1 MMTEKTKTLGKKG
14 EDIAAA
20 FLKKKGYNILFR
32 NYKCSFG
39 EIDIIA
45 KHKKT
50 LSFIEVKTRSTKKY
64 GFPQEAVTPA
74 KQAKISRVALEFVQ
88 RYKMDNRAARFDV
101 VSVQSLNEGYE
112 VDLIENAF
120 ELTVD

>member
-1 MMTEKTKTLGKKG
+1 MTVKTKTLGEKG
-14 EDIAAA
+14 ENIAAA

-45 KHKKT
+45 KHKKI

-64 GFPQEAVTPA
+64 GLPQEAVTPA
-74 KQAKISRVALEFVQ
+74 KQTKISRVALEFVQ

-101 VSVQSLNEGYE
+101 VSVQYLNAGYE
-112 VDLIENAF
+112 VNLIENAF

>member
-20 FLKKKGYNILFR
+20 FLEKKGYNLLFR

-64 GFPQEAVTPA
+64 GLPHEAVTPA

-88 RYKMDNRAARFDV
+88 RYKMENRAARFDV
-101 VSVQSLNEGYE
+101 VSVQSLNDGCE
-112 VDLIENAF
+112 VNLIENAF

>member
-1 MMTEKTKTLGKKG
+1 MTEKTKTLGKKG

-20 FLKKKGYNILFR
+20 FLEKKGYNILFR

-64 GFPQEAVTPA
+64 GLPQEAVTPA

-101 VSVQSLNEGYE
+101 VSVQSLNDGYE

>member
-20 FLKKKGYNILFR
+20 FLEKKGYNILFR

-88 RYKMDNRAARFDV
+88 RYKMENRAARFDV
-101 VSVQSLNEGYE
+101 VSVQSLNDGYE

>member
-1 MMTEKTKTLGKKG
+1 MTEKAKTLGKKG

-20 FLKKKGYNILFR
+20 FIEKKGYNILFR

-45 KHKKT
+45 EHKKT

-64 GFPQEAVTPA
+64 GSPLEAVTSV

-88 RYKMDNRAARFDV
+88 RYKMDNRTARFDV
-101 VSVQSLNEGYE
+101 VSVQSLNDGYE

>member
-1 MMTEKTKTLGKKG
+1 MTVKTKTLGEKG

-45 KHKKT
+45 KHKKI

-64 GFPQEAVTPA
+64 GLPQEAVTPA
-74 KQAKISRVALEFVQ
+74 KQTKISRVALEFVQ

-101 VSVQSLNEGYE
+101 VSVQYLNDGYE

>member
-1 MMTEKTKTLGKKG
+1 MTVKTKTLGKKG

-20 FLKKKGYNILFR
+20 FLHKKGYKLLFR

-45 KHKKT
+45 KHKKI

-64 GFPQEAVTPA
+64 GLPQEAVTPA
-74 KQAKISRVALEFVQ
+74 KQTKISRVALEFVQ

-101 VSVQSLNEGYE
+101 VSVQYLNDGYE
-112 VDLIENAF
+112 IDLIENAF
-120 ELTVD
+120 ELTLD